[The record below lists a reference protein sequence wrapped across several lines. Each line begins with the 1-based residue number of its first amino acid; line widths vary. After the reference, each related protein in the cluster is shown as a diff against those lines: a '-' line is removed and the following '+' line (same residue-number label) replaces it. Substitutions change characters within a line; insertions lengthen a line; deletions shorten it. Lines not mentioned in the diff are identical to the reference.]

1 MSRQAR
7 DNLLSS
13 LPKFKTE
20 LLTSYREIG
29 FGAALLYST
38 QSISWY
44 EFASYT
50 IEELNGTFSKVNLYL
65 NDFITI
71 DDEDFNKSYAVIRGI
86 FKHKG
91 NDEKYYAFIVVDWF
105 EDTNQ
110 EHSILSCPLYCLR
123 TIEDQRW
130 RSIFPISVIDSVQK
144 VHFVH
149 NCNLECHDHY
159 NSINRIWV
167 KNNYYFTAI

>member
-7 DNLLSS
+7 DNLLLS

-29 FGAALLYST
+29 FSAALLYST

-50 IEELNGTFSKVNLYL
+50 IEELNGTFSKVNFHL

-91 NDEKYYAFIVVDWF
+91 NDEKYYAFIVVNWF

-110 EHSILSCPLYCLR
+110 EYSILSCPLYRLQTR
-123 TIEDQRW
+123 NQW
-130 RSIFPISVIDSVQK
+130 RRIFPISIIDNVQK
-144 VHFVH
+144 VHFIH
-149 NCNLECHDHY
+149 DCNSEGCRDRHHDD
-159 NSINRIWV
+159 INRNWI
-167 KNNYYFTAI
+167 KNSFYFTAI